1 MRSTDQKKYL
11 DALKRYE
18 RKFTTNE
25 LKDYK
30 MFLKR
35 QKDEEDLDNIS
46 FLKLKDL
53 YVKYYINREKIDI
66 NEIFKK
72 K

>member
-1 MRSTDQKKYL
+1 MRHTDQKKYL
-11 DALKRYE
+11 ETLQRYE
-18 RKFTTNE
+18 RKFTSDE

-35 QKDEEDLDNIS
+35 HKDDEDLDNIS
-46 FLKLKDL
+46 FAKLKDL
-53 YVKYYINREKIDI
+53 YNKYYINREKIDI
-66 NEIFKK
+66 NDFFKK

>member
-1 MRSTDQKKYL
+1 MRSTDQKKFIE
-11 DALKRYE
+11 ALKRYE
-18 RKFTTNE
+18 RKFTPAE

-35 QKDEEDLDNIS
+35 QMDDEDLDNIS
-46 FLKLKDL
+46 FKRLNDL
-53 YVKYYINREKIDI
+53 YVKYYANRVKPDI
-66 NEIFKK
+66 NDIFKK